1 MKKCHNFQLIG
12 SVVLLLADSLPIQL
26 RIVVW
31 KSLSTIAPPLFYIVA
46 AEKERLKLCR
56 MPSVSFC
63 TNNNVHPLVI

>member
-1 MKKCHNFQLIG
+1 MSYDFQLIG
-12 SVVLLLADSLPIQL
+12 SVVLICATPLPIQL

-46 AEKERLKLCR
+46 AEKDRLKLCK

-63 TNNNVHPLVI
+63 SDNNVHPLVI